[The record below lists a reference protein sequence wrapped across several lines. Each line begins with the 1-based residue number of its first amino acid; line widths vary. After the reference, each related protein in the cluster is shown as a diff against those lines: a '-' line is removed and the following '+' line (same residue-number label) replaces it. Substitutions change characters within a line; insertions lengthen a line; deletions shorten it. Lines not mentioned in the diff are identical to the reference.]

1 MALTKLEIERALGPI
16 EPHLAAEIAAIDA
29 TVADLVKALAWL
41 QSDEALVNDGD
52 HLPTGAVAELI
63 GILETADDEDS
74 FDVPASGEGDWAQQ

>member
-16 EPHLAAEIAAIDA
+16 DPQLVAEIAAVDA
-29 TVADLVKALAWL
+29 TVADLAKALAWL

-63 GILETADDEDS
+63 GILETADDDEGYDIPIAPEDGR
-74 FDVPASGEGDWAQQ
+74 A